1 MNTLT
6 SRFFSYAFCG
16 HRQKVFKKRYL
27 AAILGE
33 LSSILITMRRLRF
46 SSGQYTKFAFL
57 LLVASPWSPVTAAA
71 ERVAGTGTGF
81 FITPD
86 GYFLTNYHVVAGAE
100 RIRIQSGE
108 AVIDAKVVQRDPA
121 NDIAILKI
129 EGHFVCL
136 TIGLSNKVK
145 IGDDV
150 FTIGFPAPDLQG
162 VAPKLTKGNISAT
175 SGLKDDPR
183 FFQISIPVQP
193 GNSGGPLIDERGN
206 AVGIVAST
214 LSPSIAISSG
224 FIPQNV
230 NYAVKTT
237 YAIPLIEAIPG
248 VKEKL
253 PTIDISTLRSGSE
266 IREAAAKAVGLVI
279 VYGPSKKEAQSP
291 SQPKSVTPDDEQ
303 ETTEAVVAKIK
314 DLETQWEA
322 SVITHDPQIAK
333 RVMSWDYV
341 GVSPSGKVRDKSATV
356 ASIAGDPSVYQI
368 ARLENLTV
376 KVTSPTSAV
385 ATGVG
390 REKGR
395 DNRGKSFERV
405 FAFTDEWVKRD
416 GHWQCTSGRA
426 RFISRR

>member
-1 MNTLT
+1 MRSL
-6 SRFFSYAFCG
+6 R
-16 HRQKVFKKRYL
+16 
-27 AAILGE
+27 
-33 LSSILITMRRLRF
+33 LSSGPYAIFASLIL
-46 SSGQYTKFAFL
+46 FAT
-57 LLVASPWSPVTAAA
+57 PWSSVTSAT
-71 ERVAGTGTGF
+71 ERVTGTGTGF

-86 GYFLTNYHVVAGAE
+86 GYFLTNYHVIAGSE

-108 AVIDAKVVQRDPA
+108 ALIDAKLVRRDQA
-121 NDIAILKI
+121 NDIAVLKV

-136 TIGLSNKVK
+136 TIGLSNKVN

-214 LSPSIAISSG
+214 LSPSIAISNG

-237 YAIPLIEAIPG
+237 YAVPLIEAIPG

-266 IREAAAKAVGLVI
+266 IRETAAKAVGLVI
-279 VYGPSKKEAQSP
+279 VYGSSKKEAQTP
-291 SQPKSVTPDDEQ
+291 SQPKTVTPDDE
-303 ETTEAVVAKIK
+303 AVSPEGSRAIVEKIK
-314 DLETQWEA
+314 ELEDKWQA
-322 SVITHDPQIAK
+322 SVITHDA
-333 RVMSWDYV
+333 RVPEALLSEDY
-341 GVSPSGKVRDKSATV
+341 
-356 ASIAGDPSVYQI
+356 
-368 ARLENLTV
+368 
-376 KVTSPTSAV
+376 
-385 ATGVG
+385 TGVG
-390 REKGR
+390 ASGRITDKAFIVSLIANDPSTYEIARNEEIHVKVINRKTAIATGITREKGKDIR
-395 DNRGKSFERV
+395 HKPFDRT
-405 FAFTDEWVKRD
+405 FAYTDTWELRE
-416 GHWQCTSGRA
+416 GRWQCINA
-426 RFISRR
+426 RTRVISRH